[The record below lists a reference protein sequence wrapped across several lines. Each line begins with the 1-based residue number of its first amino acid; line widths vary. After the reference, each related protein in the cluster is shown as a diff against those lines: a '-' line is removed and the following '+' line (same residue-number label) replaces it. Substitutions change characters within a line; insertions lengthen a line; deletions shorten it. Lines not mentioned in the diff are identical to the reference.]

1 MKRDEGNVQ
10 SAGCRV
16 QGKKKSKRGIVSE
29 ALPWILI
36 SIAVLA
42 ILMVAI
48 FVMKDKGIAII
59 DRIKDVFKFR

>member
-1 MKRDEGNVQ
+1 MKRNIAQTVE
-10 SAGCRV
+10 
-16 QGKKKSKRGIVSE
+16 KSKSREVKVSGKRGIVSE

-48 FVMKDKGIAII
+48 WVMKDKGLAII
-59 DRIKDVFKFR
+59 DKIKDVFKFR